1 MLLVNV
7 IMLLIGG
14 TLTLTVQ
21 RMLRVREG
29 RATTTGR
36 PNAAALS
43 ASQMGDARL
52 VRRDYLLAVRARRPP
67 WMNLSRYCV
76 A

>member
-29 RATTTGR
+29 RSTTTG
-36 PNAAALS
+36 
-43 ASQMGDARL
+43 
-52 VRRDYLLAVRARRPP
+52 
-67 WMNLSRYCV
+67 
-76 A
+76 